1 MELQHLSKHLNKH
14 LKFLRFIFFLVFT
27 FFLNCINGQ
36 VVARADTISGK
47 NKSAPAFEILC
58 PLEGSAKTT
67 KLKELNCLKN
77 RTYFPKENNFDPAVN
92 LGSLLKHGDD
102 SERWKNTSA
111 AKVKGYVKEVK
122 PGGAETCN
130 CKSKDRNLRDTHIE
144 LILEPMSAEKNQC
157 LIIEITPGIR
167 KIMAAKGED
176 WSTSAIRSKYLGRW
190 VEVEGWLL
198 YDFEHANMAE
208 NTRSG
213 NTKNWRG
220 TAWEIHPVT
229 SIKIA
234 EKN

>member
-1 MELQHLSKHLNKH
+1 M
-14 LKFLRFIFFLVFT
+14 KFPPFIFFLAFT
-27 FFLNCINGQ
+27 FFLNCTYGQ
-36 VVARADTISGK
+36 VARADTSSNK
-47 NKSAPAFEILC
+47 NKGAEASEIFCPA
-58 PLEGSAKTT
+58 EGSAKTI

-77 RTYFPKENNFDPAVN
+77 RIHFPKEKDFDPAVN
-92 LGSLLKHGDD
+92 LSSLLKHGDD
-102 SERWKNTSA
+102 GERWKNTSA
-111 AKVKGYVKEVK
+111 GRIRGYVMEVK

-130 CKSKDRNLRDTHIE
+130 CKSKDKNLRDTHIE
-144 LILEPMSAEKNQC
+144 LILDPMSAEKREC

-208 NTRSG
+208 NTRLG
-213 NTKNWRG
+213 NVKNWRG

-229 SIKIA
+229 NIKVS
-234 EKN
+234 EKH